1 MAEDQ
6 EKEAE
11 LSNDEAGEIERL
23 LEGDDGEEAGGT
35 SGLKGKLQ
43 NIFANKKLLMII
55 GGVVLLLIIC
65 VVFFF
70 IQGGEEENEV
80 TLDEQV
86 VEEEVKEEEVKEE
99 EEVKV
104 AKVNIYKL
112 EPFFLPLLDD
122 GKETGQFISVSANLL
137 LSNSVLN
144 RDLDKILPL
153 LRKSI
158 YNILRRKQLTNFT
171 LKRSHAEE
179 RIKKEVLT
187 ASNALLL
194 SGVGTI
200 TDVYFSRFM
209 IK

>member
-6 EKEAE
+6 EQEAE
-11 LSNDEAGEIERL
+11 LSNDEVGEVEGL
-23 LEGDDGEEAGGT
+23 LEGAGGEEAGGT

-55 GGVVLLLIIC
+55 GGVDFFLIIC

-70 IQGGEEENEV
+70 MQSDEETTEV

-86 VEEEVKEEEVKEE
+86 VEEEVKEE

-122 GKETGQFISVSANLL
+122 GKETGQFISISANLL

-144 RDLDKILPL
+144 DDLDKLLPL
-153 LRKSI
+153 LRKNI
-158 YNILRRKQLTNFT
+158 YNILRGKRPADFT
-171 LKRSHAEE
+171 LKRSHTEE
-179 RIKKEVLT
+179 RIKKEILT
-187 ASNALLL
+187 ASNNLLL
-194 SGVGTI
+194 SGTGTV
-200 TDVYFSRFM
+200 TDVFFSRFM